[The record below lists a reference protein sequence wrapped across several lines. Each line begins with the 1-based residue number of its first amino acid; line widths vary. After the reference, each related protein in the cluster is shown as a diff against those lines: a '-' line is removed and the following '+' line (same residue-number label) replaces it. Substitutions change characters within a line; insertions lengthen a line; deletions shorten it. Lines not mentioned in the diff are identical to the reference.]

1 MTSWLAVG
9 GHDFLSATHNI
20 GAVFRRFIYLV
31 WACSTSSLLSPHI
44 YQGSAVKR

>member
-20 GAVFRRFIYLV
+20 GAVLRRFIYFV
-31 WACSTSSLLSPHI
+31 WACSASLLLSPRI
-44 YQGSAVKR
+44 YQGSSVKR

>member
-31 WACSTSSLLSPHI
+31 WACSTLWLLSPNI
-44 YQGSAVKR
+44 YQGSAV